1 MKLHYP
7 RIKLTWKF
15 LIFIGVISVLP
26 LMAMGWASYQ
36 TALYTMELQ
45 AGQYTQELT
54 TQQRKYLDLLLQE
67 IESLMA
73 NLASL
78 DDIKQVVAQKSPE
91 TDPYTRLTTN
101 ARIGYIL
108 SGYTNLRGLVSID
121 IFTAGGDQY
130 HVGDTLNVQE
140 LRADALARIQTAAG
154 RARGGLVWLGID
166 DNINRASAA
175 EKVAVAARQINVTPG
190 VAQTQAPSGLL
201 VVNYGLDSL
210 RQHFVS
216 AGQNAGASM
225 MIIDAERSVI
235 HATDAGRVGSVVSE
249 AFYNSLPDASGAFVQ
264 TIGGESVFISY
275 SRSPM
280 SGWLVVNFTP
290 MNVLTA
296 PTVRIFFATFFL
308 LMASLALVGIGT
320 IFLSRSV
327 VSPIN
332 LITRGFQKIQQGGLA
347 QITPLRVHSNDEIGD
362 LARWFN
368 VFLDSLHEKQK
379 ADTELLAAKD
389 AAEAANL
396 AKSEFLAN
404 MSHEIRT
411 PMNGMLGMLHL
422 VQETNLTAEQRDY
435 VQTAHSSAEALLHL
449 LNDILDFS
457 KIEAGKLDLELQPFE
472 IRSLLTT
479 LVKGQSVVASG
490 KTIELSADIGAD
502 VPREIV
508 GDALRLRQILANLL
522 GNAIK
527 FTEQG
532 SIRVSVQVQARDDEQ
547 IMLCFSVADT
557 GVGVASEK
565 FSTIFE
571 AFEQADTSA
580 SRRFGGTGLGLTI
593 SARLARM
600 MGGHIW
606 LESTVGQGSTFYFTA
621 VFALAPAVA
630 PDQPLANLLQPGLPA
645 HPVATPAPDEDN
657 AIEKEEA
664 CLYIL
669 LAEDNAVNQKLA
681 VRLLTKHGFAVTVAN
696 NGREALDALA
706 HATFDLVL
714 MDVQMPE
721 MDGLE
726 TVRQIRLREQGQPQH
741 LPVIAMTAHAMQ
753 GDRDLC
759 LAAGMDGYVSKPVNV
774 DELFRAIAAVLP
786 PAAATC

>member
-1 MKLHYP
+1 MKPRYP
-7 RIKLTWKF
+7 RLKLIWKF
-15 LIFIGVISVLP
+15 LLFIGVTSVVP
-26 LMAMGWASYQ
+26 LIAMGWASYQ
-36 TALYTMELQ
+36 TALYTVELQ

-78 DDIKQVVAQKSPE
+78 DDIKQAVAQESPG
-91 TDPYTRLTTN
+91 TDTYTRLTTN

-108 SGYTNLRGLVSID
+108 SGYTNLRGLISID

-140 LRADALARIQTAAG
+140 LRTDTLVRIQDAVERTH
-154 RARGGLVWLGID
+154 GGIVWMGIEE
-166 DNINRASAA
+166 NINRASAA
-175 EKVAVAARQINVTPG
+175 EKVVVAARQLNVTPG
-190 VAQTQAPSGLL
+190 LTRTQQPTALL

-210 RQHFVS
+210 RRHFEHAS
-216 AGQNAGASM
+216 QNTGASM
-225 MIIDAERSVI
+225 MIIDAERRVI

-249 AFYNSLPDASGAFVQ
+249 AFYNALPGASGAFVQ
-264 TIGGESVFISY
+264 AIGGQSVFVSY

-280 SGWLVVNFTP
+280 SDWLVVNFTP
-290 MNVLTA
+290 MEVLTA
-296 PTVRIFFATFFL
+296 PTVRIFSATFFL

-320 IFLSRSV
+320 LFLSRSV

-332 LITRGFQKIQQGGLA
+332 LITHGFQKIQQGGLT
-347 QITPLRVHSNDEIGD
+347 QIAPLRVRSNDEIGD
-362 LARWFN
+362 LTRWFN
-368 VFLDSLHEKQK
+368 VFLDSLHAKQK
-379 ADTELLAAKD
+379 ADAELLAAKE

-411 PMNGMLGMLHL
+411 PMNGVLGMLQL
-422 VQETNLTAEQRDY
+422 VQGTKLTEDQRDFILTAH
-435 VQTAHSSAEALLHL
+435 TSAEALLHL

-457 KIEAGKLDLELQPFE
+457 KIEAGKLDLDIQPFE
-472 IRSLLTT
+472 LRPLVTT
-479 LVKGQSVVASG
+479 LAKGLSVVASG
-490 KTIELSADIGAD
+490 KDIDLATDIDAD
-502 VPREIV
+502 VPREII

-532 SIRVSVQVQARDDEQ
+532 SIRVSVQTQTRSDAQ
-547 IMLCFSVADT
+547 ITLRFCVADT
-557 GVGVASEK
+557 GVGVAPEK
-565 FSTIFE
+565 FSTIFD
-571 AFEQADTSA
+571 AFEQADTSVT
-580 SRRFGGTGLGLTI
+580 RRFGGTGLGLTI
-593 SARLARM
+593 SARLVRM

-606 LESTVGQGSTFYFTA
+606 LESTVGQGSTFFFTA
-621 VFALAPAVA
+621 VFALAPAAA
-630 PDQPLANLLQPGLPA
+630 PDQALPVPPQPGSSV
-645 HPVATPAPDEDN
+645 HPVIAPAPDGDG
-657 AIEKEEA
+657 ADA
-664 CLYIL
+664 QADTRLHIL

-681 VRLLTKHGFAVTVAN
+681 VRLLAKHGFAVTVAN
-696 NGREALDALA
+696 NGCEALDALA
-706 HATFDLVL
+706 HTAYDVVL

-726 TVRQIRLREQGQPQH
+726 TVRQIRLREQGQLQH

-753 GDRDLC
+753 GDRERC

-774 DELFRAIAAVLP
+774 DELLRAIEAVLP
-786 PAAATC
+786 SASAAR

>member
-1 MKLHYP
+1 MKSRYP
-7 RIKLTWKF
+7 RLKLIWKF
-15 LIFIGVISVLP
+15 LLFIGVTSVVP

-36 TALYTMELQ
+36 TALYTVELQ

-67 IESLMA
+67 LESLMA

-78 DDIKQVVAQKSPE
+78 DDIKQAVAQESPE
-91 TDPYTRLTTN
+91 TDTYTRLTTN

-140 LRADALARIQTAAG
+140 LRADALARIQAAAG
-154 RARGGLVWLGID
+154 RARGGIVWLGVD

-175 EKVAVAARQINVTPG
+175 EKVVVAARQLNVPPG
-190 VAQTQAPSGLL
+190 STQTQAPSGLL

-210 RQHFVS
+210 RQHFAS
-216 AGQNAGASM
+216 AGQNAGTSM
-225 MIIDAERSVI
+225 MIIDVDRRVI
-235 HATDAGRVGSVVSE
+235 HATDADRVGSVVSE
-249 AFYNSLPDASGAFVQ
+249 AFYRALPGASGAFVQ
-264 TIGGESVFISY
+264 AIGGQSVFVSY

-290 MNVLTA
+290 MDVLTA
-296 PTVRIFFATFFL
+296 PTVQIFFATFFL

-320 IFLSRSV
+320 LFLSRSV

-332 LITRGFQKIQQGGLA
+332 LITRSFQSIQQGGLT
-347 QITPLRVHSNDEIGD
+347 QIAPLRVRSNDEIGD
-362 LARWFN
+362 LTRWFN
-368 VFLDSLHEKQK
+368 TFLDSLHAKQK
-379 ADTELLAAKD
+379 ADAELIAAKE

-411 PMNGMLGMLHL
+411 PMNGVLGMLQL
-422 VQETNLTAEQRDY
+422 VQGTKLTEEQQDFI
-435 VQTAHSSAEALLHL
+435 VTAHTSAEALLHL

-457 KIEAGKLDLELQPFE
+457 KIEAGKLDLDVQPFE
-472 IRSLLTT
+472 LRPLVAT
-479 LVKGQSVVASG
+479 LAKGLSVVASG
-490 KTIELSADIGAD
+490 KAIDLATDIGAD
-502 VPREIV
+502 VPHEIV

-532 SIRVSVQVQARDDEQ
+532 SIRVSVQTQTRTDTE
-547 IMLCFSVADT
+547 IMLRFSVADT
-557 GVGVASEK
+557 GVGVAPEK
-565 FSTIFE
+565 FSSIFD
-571 AFEQADTSA
+571 AFVQADTSA
-580 SRRFGGTGLGLTI
+580 TRRFGGTGLGLTI
-593 SARLARM
+593 SARLVEM
-600 MGGHIW
+600 MGGKIW
-606 LESTVGQGSTFYFTA
+606 VESTIGQGSVFHFTA
-621 VFALAPAVA
+621 VFAL
-630 PDQPLANLLQPGLPA
+630 
-645 HPVATPAPDEDN
+645 TPATGYDALPTPSLPGVAVTPDTN
-657 AIEKEEA
+657 SVGITTSAS
-664 CLYIL
+664 LRIL
-669 LAEDNAVNQKLA
+669 LAEDNVVNQKLA
-681 VRLLTKHGFAVTVAN
+681 VRILSKHGFEVAVAN

-706 HATFDLVL
+706 HTVYDVVL

-726 TVRQIRLREQGQPQH
+726 TVRQIRLQEQGQPQR
-741 LPVIAMTAHAMQ
+741 LPVIAMTAHAMR
-753 GDRDLC
+753 GDRERC
-759 LAAGMDGYVSKPVNV
+759 LSAGMDGYVSKPINV
-774 DELFRAIAAVLP
+774 DELLRAIEAVLP
-786 PAAATC
+786 GAFVAR